1 MLITNS
7 MDSKYKLNTLFSWNS
22 LFTMST
28 LLQQRKHFMD
38 NRIGS
43 LQSSCSLTLHE
54 STFLIQNDKVDI
66 SLILILHITAKLG
79 ELSAHQTKSFQQYSK
94 MILIYL
100 IWMKNTTNNLSP
112 RLLHFSSSSKKH
124 NSRTIHYSENVILDI
139 LQANYR
145 KIDSFVASSSWING
159 TGETYRIPVFYSP

>member
-112 RLLHFSSSSKKH
+112 RLLHIHSSCK
-124 NSRTIHYSENVILDI
+124 NQTTRTLHYSENVILGI

-145 KIDSFVASSSWING
+145 KVDSFVASSSWISRHRRNQ
-159 TGETYRIPVFYSP
+159 

>member
-1 MLITNS
+1 

-100 IWMKNTTNNLSP
+100 IWMKNTTDIHFP
-112 RLLHFSSSSKKH
+112 RLLHIHSSCK
-124 NSRTIHYSENVILDI
+124 NQTTRTLHYSENVILGI

-145 KIDSFVASSSWING
+145 KVDSFVASSSWISRHRRNQ
-159 TGETYRIPVFYSP
+159 